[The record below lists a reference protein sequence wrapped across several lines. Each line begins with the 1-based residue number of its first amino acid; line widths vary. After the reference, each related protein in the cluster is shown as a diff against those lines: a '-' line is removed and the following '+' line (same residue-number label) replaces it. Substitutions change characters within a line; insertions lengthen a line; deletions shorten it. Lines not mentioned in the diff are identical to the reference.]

1 MGQGSRLRAPAIAR
15 LGLYLAAALA
25 AAAGPAA
32 ASDGPSAVIASI
44 RVEAE
49 GPVDAALVADLLGLR
64 VGEPLD
70 RANLREVIRTAYAR
84 GRVERLRVDVTES
97 PAGLELVVD
106 ISYRSTI
113 SRIVVDTDNFVLRT
127 RVRRWL
133 RLKPGDPVTA
143 SGIEIGRRRVERR
156 LQDRGFAAAL
166 VEAYLNYDRGSNTVE
181 LELLVV
187 PGPPQVL
194 RSVAL
199 EGIERPE
206 DAAAAL
212 PAFKPGARLT
222 ARLEERLRE
231 RTELALRGMGYWE
244 AAVIEVER
252 IADGTQVDV
261 VLRVDAGLRSRLE
274 LEAPADV
281 IEATR
286 RLLPDPTR
294 DELHPAQTEALAELV
309 AERLQEAGH
318 LLAAVS
324 ARLDP
329 GEGEQVLRLVVDP
342 GPKLDVAAVEFPGA
356 AGVRRQTLEAAVTV
370 RTGGAGGRMQQRI
383 SSATL
388 ELDRS
393 SLLDLLHREGFAFA
407 TVAPPRIEK
416 VDDKAAVRVVFEVV
430 AGQRWSVSEVQLQN
444 LPVEA
449 AAELEER
456 PLGLEAGAPWSPAA
470 VERARARLDE
480 ALADT
485 GYPDGRV
492 EAEVDTSQAGLARVA
507 FRVEPGSFVSVGEVI
522 IAGLVRT
529 REPVV
534 AGVVERAGVTP
545 GAPLSRRRLIAAQR
559 GLFELGLF
567 RSVALVQMPG
577 HESRSVRN
585 IVVRLDEGEQ
595 RSVLVGIGY
604 GEVDAA
610 RLTLG
615 WSHLNLLGRA
625 WGFAAEASLS
635 QSRQQYSL
643 SLRHR
648 RPLGL
653 PVPGYLAVYR
663 TTEIVADR
671 ELLRRGL
678 WVDFGDRLRRPLR
691 PWFRY
696 DYEIVDQEVPIDPA
710 SAGTVEESR
719 VASIT
724 PSLEWDTR
732 NNLLAPDRGL
742 FASASLQYAFP
753 VFLADEHF
761 LKVQAGATAYGP
773 LWHGFGAAGLHLG
786 FITPFDSAPGLAE
799 NLQIPF
805 AYRFFAGGR
814 NSHRAFDTDSL
825 GVPGQT
831 ILGGS
836 PIGGNA
842 LVLLNL
848 EYRRH
853 VAGDFWATA
862 FVDAGNVWGSPSQV
876 ELGDIRWGAGLGLQY
891 RTPAG
896 PLRAEY
902 AWKLDR
908 APDEGQGQ
916 FFISFGVAF

>member
-1 MGQGSRLRAPAIAR
+1 MTTGPRLRAPSTAR
-15 LGLYLAAALA
+15 LQLWLAAALA
-25 AAAGPAA
+25 AAAGAPAA
-32 ASDGPSAVIASI
+32 SAAPPAVIASI

-49 GPVDAALVADLLGLR
+49 GPVDAAAVADILGLR

-70 RANLREVIRTAYAR
+70 RAHLREVIRTVYAG
-84 GRVERLRVDVTES
+84 GRVERLRVAATES
-97 PAGLELVVD
+97 SAGLELVVG

-113 SRIVVDTDNFVLRT
+113 SRIVVRTDNLVLRT

-133 RLKPGDPVTA
+133 RLQPGDPVTA
-143 SGIEIGRRRVERR
+143 SGIELGRRRVERR
-156 LQDRGFAAAL
+156 LQDRGFAAAV
-166 VEAYLNYDRGSNTVE
+166 VEAYLSYDRAANTVE
-181 LELLVV
+181 VELLVET
-187 PGPPQVL
+187 GPPQVL

-199 EGIERPE
+199 EGLARSE

-212 PAFKPGARLT
+212 PEVKPGVRLT
-222 ARLEERLRE
+222 ARLVERLRE

-244 AAVIEVER
+244 AEVIEVER
-252 IADGTQVDV
+252 VADGARVDLL
-261 VLRVDAGLRSRLE
+261 LRVDPGLRYRLE

-281 IEATR
+281 LEVVR
-286 RLLPDPTR
+286 RHLPDPTR
-294 DELHPAQTEALAELV
+294 DELHPAQTAALAELV
-309 AERLQEAGH
+309 TERLQEAGH

-324 ARLDP
+324 IELEP
-329 GEGEQVLRLVVDP
+329 GDGEQVLRLRADP
-342 GPKLDVAAVEFPGA
+342 GPRLDVAAVEFPGA
-356 AGVRRQTLEAAVTV
+356 ANLRQRQLSEAVAVKPGGV
-370 RTGGAGGRMQQRI
+370 GGRMQQRI

-407 TVAPPRIEK
+407 TVAPPRIER
-416 VDDKAAVRVVFEVV
+416 VDDEAAVRVVFEVEE
-430 AGQRWSVSEVQLQN
+430 GQRWFVSDVQIQS

-449 AAELEER
+449 AAELEVR
-456 PLGLEAGAPWSPAA
+456 PLGLEAGAPWSPGA
-470 VERARARLDE
+470 VERARARLLE
-480 ALADT
+480 ALVDT
-485 GYPDGRV
+485 GYPGGRV
-492 EAEVDTSQAGLARVA
+492 EAVVDTSQAGRANVVL
-507 FRVEPGSFVSVGEVI
+507 RVEPGPFVSLGEVI
-522 IAGLVRT
+522 IAGLERT
-529 REPVV
+529 RESLV
-534 AGVVERAGVTP
+534 AGVVERAGLKP
-545 GAPLSRRRLIAAQR
+545 GEPLSRRRLIAAQR

-567 RSVALVQMPG
+567 RSVEIVQMPG
-577 HESRSVRN
+577 HETRSVRN
-585 IVVRLDEGEQ
+585 IVVRLVEGEQ
-595 RSVLVGIGY
+595 RSYLVGIGY
-604 GEVDAA
+604 AEVDAA

-615 WSHLNLLGRA
+615 WSHLNLFGRA
-625 WGFAAEASLS
+625 WGFAAEVSLA
-635 QSRQQYSL
+635 QSKQQYSL
-643 SLRHR
+643 SLRNR

-696 DYEIVDQEVPIDPA
+696 EYEIVQPDQAVEPRIDDQLA
-710 SAGTVEESR
+710 ESK

-724 PSLEWDTR
+724 PSLDWDTR
-732 NNLLAPDRGL
+732 DNLLAPDRGL
-742 FASASLQYAFP
+742 FASAAVQYAFP
-753 VFLADEHF
+753 AFVADEHF
-761 LKVQAGATAYGP
+761 LKVQAGATVYGP
-773 LWHGFGAAGLHLG
+773 LWHGFAAAGLRLG

-814 NSHRAFDTDSL
+814 NSHRAFDTDTL
-825 GVPGQT
+825 GIPGQT
-831 ILGGS
+831 LLDGS
-836 PIGGNA
+836 PVGGNA

-853 VAGDFWATA
+853 VAGDFWAAA
-862 FVDAGNVWGSPSQV
+862 FLDAGNVWGSPSEV
-876 ELGDIRWGAGLGLQY
+876 DLGDIRWGAGLGLQY

-908 APDEGQGQ
+908 APDEAGGQ

>member
-1 MGQGSRLRAPAIAR
+1 MHTRPRLRAPSIAR
-15 LGLYLAAALA
+15 FGLCLAAVLA

-32 ASDGPSAVIASI
+32 ASDAPPAVIASI
-44 RVEAE
+44 RVEAD
-49 GPVDAALVADLLGLR
+49 GPVDAAAVADILGLR

-70 RANLREVIRTAYAR
+70 RAHLREVVRTIFAG
-84 GRVERLRVDVTES
+84 GRVERLRVAAAES

-113 SRIVVDTDNFVLRT
+113 SRIVVDTNNLVLRT

-143 SGIEIGRRRVERR
+143 SGIEIGRRRIERR
-156 LQDRGFAAAL
+156 LQDRGFADAV

-181 LELLVV
+181 LELLVE
-187 PGPPQVL
+187 PGQQQVL
-194 RSVAL
+194 RSVVL
-199 EGIERPE
+199 EGLAQSEE
-206 DAAAAL
+206 AAAAQL
-212 PAFKPGARLT
+212 EVKPGARLT
-222 ARLEERLRE
+222 ARLEQRLRE
-231 RTELALRGMGYWE
+231 RTELALRAMGYWE
-244 AAVIEVER
+244 AEVIEVER
-252 IADGTQVDV
+252 LADGSQVDLL
-261 VLRVDAGLRSRLE
+261 LRVDPGLRYRLE
-274 LEAPADV
+274 LEAPADALEV
-281 IEATR
+281 AR

-294 DELHPAQTEALAELV
+294 DELHPAQTEALTELV
-309 AERLQEAGH
+309 TERLQEAGH

-324 ARLDP
+324 IALEP
-329 GEGEQVLRLVVDP
+329 GDGEQVLRLQVDP
-342 GPKLDVAAVEFPGA
+342 GPRLDVAAVEFPGA
-356 AGVRRQTLEAAVTV
+356 VSLRQRQLSEAVTV
-370 RTGGAGGRMQQRI
+370 KPGGAGGRMQQRI

-388 ELDRS
+388 ELDRAA
-393 SLLDLLHREGFAFA
+393 LLDVYHREGFAFA

-416 VDDKAAVRVVFEVV
+416 VDDEAAVRVVFGVEE
-430 AGQRWSVSEVQLQN
+430 GQRWLVSEVQLQN

-456 PLGLEAGAPWSPAA
+456 PLGLKAGAPWSPGA
-470 VERARARLDE
+470 VERARGRLLE
-480 ALADT
+480 ALVDT
-485 GYPDGRV
+485 GYPSGRV
-492 EAEVDTSQAGLARVA
+492 EASVDTSQAGRAYVV
-507 FRVEPGSFVSVGEVI
+507 FRIDPGPFVSLGDVI
-522 IAGLVRT
+522 IAGLERT
-529 REPVV
+529 RESLV
-534 AGVVERAGVTP
+534 AGVVERAGLKP
-545 GAPLSRRRLIAAQR
+545 GEPLSRRRLIAAQR

-567 RSVALVQMPG
+567 RSVEIVQMPG
-577 HESRSVRN
+577 HETRNVRN
-585 IVVRLDEGEQ
+585 IVVRLEEGEQ
-595 RSVLVGIGY
+595 RSYLIGIGY
-604 GEVDAA
+604 AEVDAA

-625 WGFAAEASLS
+625 WGFAAEVSLS
-635 QSRQQYSL
+635 QSKQQYSL
-643 SLRHR
+643 SLRNR

-663 TTEIVADR
+663 TTEVVADR

-696 DYEIVDQEVPIDPA
+696 DYEIVDQEVPNDPRNDDA
-710 SAGTVEESR
+710 VEESR

-724 PSLEWDTR
+724 PSLDWDTR

-761 LKVQAGATAYGP
+761 LKVQAGATVYGP
-773 LWHGFGAAGLHLG
+773 LWRGFAAAGLRFG
-786 FITPFDSAPGLAE
+786 FIKPFDTAPGLAE

-825 GVPGQT
+825 GIPGQT
-831 ILGGS
+831 LLDGS

-848 EYRRH
+848 EYRRR
-853 VAGDFWATA
+853 VVGDFWASA

-902 AWKLDR
+902 AWKLER

>member
-1 MGQGSRLRAPAIAR
+1 
-15 LGLYLAAALA
+15 
-25 AAAGPAA
+25 
-32 ASDGPSAVIASI
+32 
-44 RVEAE
+44 
-49 GPVDAALVADLLGLR
+49 
-64 VGEPLD
+64 
-70 RANLREVIRTAYAR
+70 
-84 GRVERLRVDVTES
+84 
-97 PAGLELVVD
+97 
-106 ISYRSTI
+106 
-113 SRIVVDTDNFVLRT
+113 
-127 RVRRWL
+127 
-133 RLKPGDPVTA
+133 VTA
-143 SGIEIGRRRVERR
+143 SGIEIGRRRIERR
-156 LQDRGFAAAL
+156 LQDRGFADAV

-181 LELLVV
+181 LELLVE
-187 PGPPQVL
+187 PGQQQVL
-194 RSVAL
+194 RSVVL
-199 EGIERPE
+199 EGLAQSEE
-206 DAAAAL
+206 AAAAQL
-212 PAFKPGARLT
+212 EVKPGARLT
-222 ARLEERLRE
+222 ARLEQRLRE
-231 RTELALRGMGYWE
+231 RTELALRAMGYWE
-244 AAVIEVER
+244 AEVIEVER
-252 IADGTQVDV
+252 LADGSQVDLL
-261 VLRVDAGLRSRLE
+261 LRVDPGLRYRLE
-274 LEAPADV
+274 LEAPADALEV
-281 IEATR
+281 AR

-324 ARLDP
+324 VELEP
-329 GEGEQVLRLVVDP
+329 GDGEQVLRLKVDP
-342 GPKLDVAAVEFPGA
+342 GPRLDVAAVEYPGA
-356 AGVRRQTLEAAVTV
+356 ASLRQRQLSEAVTV
-370 RTGGAGGRMQQRI
+370 KPGGTGGRMQQRI

-393 SLLDLLHREGFAFA
+393 SLLDLYHREGFAFA
-407 TVAPPRIEK
+407 TVAPPRLEK
-416 VDDKAAVRVVFEVV
+416 VDDGGAVRVVFEVV
-430 AGQRWSVSEVQLQN
+430 EGQRWSVSEVQLQN

-470 VERARARLDE
+470 VERARARLVE

-492 EAEVDTSQAGLARVA
+492 EAEVDTSQAGLAKVV
-507 FRVEPGSFVSVGEVI
+507 FRVEPGPFVSVGEVI

-529 REPVV
+529 REPLV

-567 RSVALVQMPG
+567 RSVALAQMPG

-625 WGFAAEASLS
+625 WGFAAEVSLS
-635 QSRQQYSL
+635 QRRQQYSL

-696 DYEIVDQEVPIDPA
+696 DYEIVDQEVPIDPRNDEA
-710 SAGTVEESR
+710 VEESR

-724 PSLEWDTR
+724 PSLDWDTR

-761 LKVQAGATAYGP
+761 LKVQAGATVYRP
-773 LWHGFGAAGLHLG
+773 LWRGFAAAGLRFG
-786 FITPFDSAPGLAE
+786 FITPFDTAPGLAE

-831 ILGGS
+831 LLGGS
-836 PIGGNA
+836 PVGGNA

-862 FVDAGNVWGSPSQV
+862 FVDAGNVWGSPSEI

-902 AWKLDR
+902 AWKLER